1 MMRHD
6 CSKGDLGYM
15 GLLSDLNLNI
25 NDFPGNPL
33 SKPPPL
39 LAQSKFAIKDELSTC
54 IPYSF
59 TLISLFHITF
69 WISFLALGTNKNV
82 GFPGKSFMF
91 KFKSESNP
99 IYPRSP
105 LEQSCLI
112 IYQIKSTHMDY
123 LEVKGFWDPSTYSW
137 EKGYITCV
145 RNFGTHCMSAGCTG
159 INNEL
164 EPACSIAPE
173 IVRL

>member
-25 NDFPGNPL
+25 NNFPGNPL

-54 IPYSF
+54 ISYSF

-82 GFPGKSFMF
+82 GFPWKSFMF

-99 IYPRSP
+99 ILPRSP

-145 RNFGTHCMSAGCTG
+145 RNFGTHCSWF
-159 INNEL
+159 
-164 EPACSIAPE
+164 PS
-173 IVRL
+173 VRTALWEDVVILHR